1 MCATDMI
8 FTLVQP
14 INDLRI
20 DLELNTRVYC
30 LDIRQLH
37 NK

>member
-20 DLELNTRVYC
+20 DLELNSSSLLPRY
-30 LDIRQLH
+30 
-37 NK
+37 

>member
-20 DLELNTRVYC
+20 DLELNNSSLLPRY
-30 LDIRQLH
+30 
-37 NK
+37 